1 MRGYLPFIKN
11 PKKGFTLIELLV
23 VLAILSFL
31 VFIALARFGVFGR
44 QVSLDTASQQII
56 STLQLARNQTLAS
69 EDETV
74 YGVHFETD
82 RYVLFKGVVY
92 DPSDINNKET
102 VLTST
107 EIYEINLKPVLGVD
121 ANVIFVR
128 VRGTTANTGYIKI
141 KVVEEPSRTKTV
153 LINSLGQASI
163 EEEVNPSE
171 TRWTDTR
178 HLHFGTPLDPCPSIQ
193 NSTTL
198 SLIFSGT
205 SPVTNNIT
213 MATYFDAGKTEFN
226 WEGKTTVDG
235 SDQKIKVHTHFLDAS
250 SSILSIHRDRRYNNK
265 ALEIKIDSVSVVS
278 YEAGGNAVIGA
289 FCSDM
294 SAQ

>member
-1 MRGYLPFIKN
+1 VREYLPFIKN
-11 PKKGFTLIELLV
+11 PQKGFTLIELLV
-23 VLAILSFL
+23 VLAILAVF
-31 VFIALARFGVFGR
+31 VFIALASFGVFGR

-107 EIYEINLKPVLGVD
+107 EIYERNLAGGGD
-121 ANVIFVR
+121 DVIFTR
-128 VRGTTANTGYIKI
+128 IRGNTTNTGNIKI
-141 KVVEEPSRTKTV
+141 KVIEEPSRTKTI

-163 EEEVNPSE
+163 EEEVNPSDA
-171 TRWTDTR
+171 RYTDTR
-178 HLHFGTPLDPCPSIQ
+178 HLHFDPCPSIQ

-198 SLIFSGT
+198 SLIFSVT

-250 SSILSIHRDRRYNNK
+250 SSIISIHRDRRYNNK
-265 ALEIKIDSVSVVS
+265 ALEIKIDNIRVVS
-278 YEAGGNAVIGA
+278 YYDSVGNATIGA